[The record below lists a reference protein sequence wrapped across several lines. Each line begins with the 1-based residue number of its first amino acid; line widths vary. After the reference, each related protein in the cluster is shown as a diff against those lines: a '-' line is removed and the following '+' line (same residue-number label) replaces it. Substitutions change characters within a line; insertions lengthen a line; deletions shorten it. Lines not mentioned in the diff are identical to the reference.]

1 VTVVPKQDM
10 DEPVNVD
17 LEPEEALALLLGRES
32 QESDGSDDSPDDVE
46 PSGE

>member
-1 VTVVPKQDM
+1 MASRMDM

-17 LEPEEALALLLGRES
+17 LEPEEALGLLLGRES
-32 QESDGSDDSPDDVE
+32 QEPDASDDSEDEE